1 MQNAGTTI
9 PARGEASFG
18 VPVVNPSE
26 LTDEVKALMQKR
38 TKDNEDNGGRSGV
51 VQAHNQFGYKAKGH
65 EGNRESN
72 TVTAQIFSAAFQ
84 VKKVDKDDP
93 KKVLEGAEFT
103 LTDANGAVVATETSD
118 KKGELSFNTLTEGTY
133 TLKETKAPENYKL
146 DETEHAVVVTYDA
159 DKQI

>member
-1 MQNAGTTI
+1 MI
-9 PARGEASFG
+9 
-18 VPVVNPSE
+18 
-26 LTDEVKALMQKR
+26 QKR
-38 TKDNEDNGGRSGV
+38 TKDNEDNGGRSGL

-72 TVTAQIFSAAFQ
+72 TVTAQIFSAAFH

-103 LTDANGAVVATETSD
+103 LTDANGAVVATATSD

-133 TLKETKAPENYKL
+133 NAQRNQST
-146 DETEHAVVVTYDA
+146 
-159 DKQI
+159 

>member
-1 MQNAGTTI
+1 AVADYSQVTGIKLVANAGTTI

-38 TKDNEDNGGRSGV
+38 TKDNEDNGGRSGL

-72 TVTAQIFSAAFQ
+72 
-84 VKKVDKDDP
+84 
-93 KKVLEGAEFT
+93 
-103 LTDANGAVVATETSD
+103 
-118 KKGELSFNTLTEGTY
+118 
-133 TLKETKAPENYKL
+133 
-146 DETEHAVVVTYDA
+146 
-159 DKQI
+159 